1 VVACH
6 TTLSPVAAADAIDF
20 VSPPTESITLDPWR
34 NQHCQMTNQLSIPF
48 KRTYP
53 IPLTDTVYSHI
64 RSKNHTVHPEAF
76 KWDLNKWE
84 ELRKAVAGYSVHV
97 DQVEAILV

>member
-1 VVACH
+1 M
-6 TTLSPVAAADAIDF
+6 S
-20 VSPPTESITLDPWR
+20 
-34 NQHCQMTNQLSIPF
+34 NQLSIPF
-48 KRTYP
+48 KRTYA

-64 RSKNHTVHPEAF
+64 RSKNHSVHPEAF

-84 ELRKAVAGYSVHV
+84 ELRKAVANSSVHV

>member
-1 VVACH
+1 
-6 TTLSPVAAADAIDF
+6 
-20 VSPPTESITLDPWR
+20 
-34 NQHCQMTNQLSIPF
+34 MTNQLSIPF
-48 KRTYP
+48 KRTYA

-64 RSKNHTVHPEAF
+64 LSKNHNVHPEAF

-84 ELRKAVAGYSVHV
+84 ELRKSVANCSVHV